1 MFDAWIISIV
11 GVICL
16 GILLEIVLPE
26 GQTGKYVK
34 GAFSLLVV
42 FVVAAPLPT
51 LFGGL
56 KDWKPVYSGI
66 APDDSF
72 IAESAEIFAEEMAAE
87 LRDELAL
94 KGYETE
100 VKVVVKD
107 GSLSKTERIEIILYL
122 SVLDKEEEN
131 KHISTVRGT
140 AAEKLSVAENK
151 ITVQVKYRE
160 ADGGSA

>member
-1 MFDAWIISIV
+1 MFNAWIISIV

-51 LFGGL
+51 LFGSL
-56 KDWKPVYSGI
+56 KDWKPVYSVI
-66 APDDSF
+66 APDDAF
-72 IAESAEIFAEEMAAE
+72 ISESAEIFAEERAAA

-94 KGYETE
+94 KGYETDVE
-100 VKVVVKD
+100 MVVKE
-107 GSLSKTERIEIILYL
+107 GSLSKIERIDIVLYL
-122 SVLDKEEEN
+122 SVLDKDDEN
-131 KHISTVRGT
+131 KHISTVRGI
-140 AAEKLSVAENK
+140 AAEELSAAENK